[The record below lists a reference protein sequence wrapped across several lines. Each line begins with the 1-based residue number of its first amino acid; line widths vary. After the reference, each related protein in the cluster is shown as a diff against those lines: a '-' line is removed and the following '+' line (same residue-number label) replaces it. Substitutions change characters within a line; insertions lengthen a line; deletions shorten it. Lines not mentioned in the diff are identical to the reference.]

1 MAEAATENGRAGPFD
16 EPGRVVDAWDREVVV
31 GGPPGNA
38 IGAAGGYLA
47 AQVYDDVVLQYG
59 PRVYD
64 LMELDSD
71 VAPSLA
77 MLTAAA
83 VGDGPTV
90 SPAESEAPG
99 VDDADPARREEL
111 DLAQEIAE
119 AGGRLFARLQSAD
132 PPLDETLK
140 GLLGGLVKGSAV
152 AEAVYGDGDGPDA
165 GRWVL
170 ATLAVKPRWAY
181 AYKVNRFNRVEALRC
196 WTDEGWRD
204 VSRRNFAIFTW
215 RPKEGDPRGSSLL
228 RPAYIPWNSKLQ
240 SYPEY
245 VEFLRHFA
253 DPKVVVTAGPQQ
265 QTVRTTDANGRVVE
279 KSPAQQNLE
288 AVLSLKN
295 NSALSLSAGST
306 AKFLESQSG
315 GEAWDRGFDRWARE
329 IFRVILMSAR
339 PSQEAKHGSK
349 ADTDTGMDM
358 IALAINE
365 VRRPLAACLR
375 RDILHPWVTV
385 NWGKAVADRLTPLVG
400 FGLVEHLKPELL
412 AALTAAWG
420 GGNGLFVEPQRPWLW
435 HQVGAPIPDPEE
447 LAALEQQKA
456 DRMAQALAGAVAATQ
471 PAGNE
476 PPADQGGKANPDG
489 PPADQAEKPAAE

>member
-1 MAEAATENGRAGPFD
+1 MAEAIENGRAGVFD

-31 GGPPGNA
+31 GGPPGA
-38 IGAAGGYLA
+38 GIGAQGGYIA
-47 AQVYDDVVLQYG
+47 AQAYDDVVLQFG

-64 LMELDSD
+64 LMALDSD

-77 MLTAAA
+77 MLKAAA
-83 VGDGPTV
+83 VGDGPSV

-99 VDDADPARREEL
+99 VDDAGPERQAEL

-119 AGGRLFARLQSAD
+119 AATRLFARLQTAD

-140 GLLGGLVKGSAV
+140 GLLDGLHKGSAV
-152 AEAVYGDGDGPDA
+152 AETVYGDGAGPDA
-165 GRWVL
+165 GRWML
-170 ATLAVKPRWAY
+170 DTFAVKPRWAY
-181 AYKVNRFNRVEALRC
+181 LYQVDRFNRVAALRC
-196 WTDEGWRD
+196 WTEDGWQD
-204 VSRRNFAIFTW
+204 VSRRNFAVFTW
-215 RPKEGDPRGSSLL
+215 RPQEGDPRGTSLL
-228 RPAYIPWNSKLQ
+228 RPAYIPWNAKLQ

-253 DPKVVVTAGPQQ
+253 DPKTVITAGEKQ
-265 QTVRTTDANGRVVE
+265 QTRRVTDSGGRTTE
-279 KSPAQQNLE
+279 LSPAEQNLQ
-288 AVLSLKN
+288 AVLGLKN
-295 NSALSLSAGST
+295 NSVLSLPAGAL

-339 PSQEAKHGSK
+339 PSQEAQHGSK

-375 RDILHPWVTV
+375 RDVLHPWVTV

-412 AALTAAWG
+412 AALTNAWN

-435 HQVGAPIPDPEE
+435 HQVGAPIPSPEE
-447 LAALEQQKA
+447 LAALEQAKA
-456 DRMAQALAGAVAATQ
+456 DRTAQALAGAVAATQ
-471 PAGNE
+471 TQPGDTAGN
-476 PPADQGGKANPDG
+476 AD
-489 PPADQAEKPAAE
+489 PAAPEPDSSKTDSQKP